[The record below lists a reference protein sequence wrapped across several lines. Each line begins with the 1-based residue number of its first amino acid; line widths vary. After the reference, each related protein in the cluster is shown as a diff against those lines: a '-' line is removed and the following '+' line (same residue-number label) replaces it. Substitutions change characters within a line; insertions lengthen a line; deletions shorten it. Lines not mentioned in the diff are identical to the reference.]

1 MNWREQAVS
10 SHYQTAVAIR
20 DELRQGHVEEAAL
33 GIEELIDA
41 LSRSERRALRSQLI
55 RLMKHVLKW
64 LAQPEQRSRSWVGSI
79 RSARREIRD
88 IQEETPSLTDDVIRA
103 MWEACLEAARD
114 EAQIEMNQETA
125 IDSLSWDE
133 VFATE
138 YGI

>member
-64 LAQPEQRSRSWVGSI
+64 QAQPDQRSRSWVGSI

-88 IQEETPSLTDDVIRA
+88 IQEETPSLTDDVIRT
-103 MWEACLEAARD
+103 MWASCLAAARD
-114 EAQIEMNQETA
+114 EAEIEMNQETGVQ
-125 IDSLSWDE
+125 SLSWQD
-133 VFATE
+133 VFETD
-138 YGI
+138 YRV

>member
-20 DELRQGHVEEAAL
+20 DELRQGHVAEAAI

-64 LAQPEQRSRSWVGSI
+64 LAQPDQRSRSWAGSI

-88 IQEETPSLTDDVIRA
+88 IQEETPSLTDDVIRS
-103 MWEACLEAARD
+103 MWAACLEAARD
-114 EAQIEMNQETA
+114 EALTEMNQET
-125 IDSLSWDE
+125 DLPDLSWQD
-133 VFATE
+133 VFETN
-138 YGI
+138 YRV

>member
-20 DELRQGHVEEAAL
+20 DELRQGHVAEAAL

-64 LAQPEQRSRSWVGSI
+64 LAQPDLRSRSWATTI
-79 RSARREIRD
+79 RSARSEIRD

-103 MWEACLEAARD
+103 MWQRCYERAKD
-114 EAQIEMNQETA
+114 EAETEMNQETHLEN
-125 IDSLSWDE
+125 LSWDD
-133 VFATE
+133 VFTTE
-138 YGI
+138 YRI